1 MKGFIGLTKRDLLLF
16 FKDKQSVV
24 FSLLTSIIVLV
35 LYLLFLKGTFAD
47 SIKGILDSYEG
58 IGTLIS
64 DDEIN
69 TFVNMV
75 LLTGILGSAMITVPY
90 NCLMN
95 LVKDR
100 ENRIDYDIL
109 STPVKRWRIILSYFV
124 SAAISS
130 VILTGIILTAGLAA
144 TGIQGKL
151 CLSVTDILSAYGIV
165 ALGSVSATALFM
177 ILVLSFKS
185 SGAST
190 AFFGILSAASGF
202 VIGAYIPISQFSGG
216 VQTVCNIF
224 PASQITILL
233 RNILMNGI
241 LGNMNESIGGID
253 EGMTVETIK
262 EVFTFK
268 AYLFGQNLSMNS
280 SVIYVVAGIVL
291 CIGISV
297 IIYQTNYKRK

>member
-130 VILTGIILTAGLAA
+130 VILTGIILTAGLVV